1 MDNGGRSVDY
11 GRNYAIRIHRV
22 DPWLLRLRRR
32 SDALRG
38 ITLASVGRIQAPW
51 IGRQG
56 VVEGAGLM
64 GIRRQFRVRNL
75 SSCGTWREFW
85 RICFSFV
92 FDEGGCKI
100 GWVAKWI
107 LIVTGEWVA
116 LPNRNNCPSFRSR
129 TKILGTAKFRINSG
143 STEKQM
149 LSIRRD
155 KILWFVHW
163 FVSVQG
169 IVLDF
174 SSIFFQHFDTV
185 FFNNFN
191 LELRFRTII
200 QFYLPKITRNI
211 EKFR

>member
-1 MDNGGRSVDY
+1 MLKSSIEEINVNSLMASDFSTAGSLPPRFIAAPFTNPFEERDGIAWRNELLAFTGLIQHGQWGEVGRLRSKLRHPYSSGRSV
-11 GRNYAIRIHRV
+11 AAPSATSI
-22 DPWLLRLRRR
+22 
-32 SDALRG
+32 DALRG

-129 TKILGTAKFRINSG
+129 TKILGKR
-143 STEKQM
+143 
-149 LSIRRD
+149 L
-155 KILWFVHW
+155 
-163 FVSVQG
+163 
-169 IVLDF
+169 
-174 SSIFFQHFDTV
+174 
-185 FFNNFN
+185 NF
-191 LELRFRTII
+191 ELTPAPRKNRCC
-200 QFYLPKITRNI
+200 R
-211 EKFR
+211 